1 MRCVIMQLSFVIRC
15 VPDQYK
21 TQEMHDK
28 VILENNGTLMFVTS
42 PCKNQEMCD
51 KSIDTCLFLI
61 DFIPDK
67 IRLNKCVIKLFP
79 KNLSC

>member
-1 MRCVIMQLSFVIRC
+1 MRCVIMRLSFVIRC
-15 VPDQYK
+15 VSDQYK
-21 TQEMHDK
+21 TQEMHDN

-42 PCKNQEMCD
+42 PVCD

-67 IRLNKCVIKLFP
+67 IRLNKYVIKLFP
-79 KNLSC
+79 NNLSC